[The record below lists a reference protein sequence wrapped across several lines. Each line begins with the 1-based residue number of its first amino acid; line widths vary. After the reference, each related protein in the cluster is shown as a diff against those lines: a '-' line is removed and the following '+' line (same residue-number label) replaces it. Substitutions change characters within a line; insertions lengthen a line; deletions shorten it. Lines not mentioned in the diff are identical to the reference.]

1 MENNS
6 EMFGVGRGM
15 GSEKE
20 EGKEKRKKRNKT
32 NFLSFLFY
40 FFFLFYSFLKER
52 LVIHWLNFSSL
63 TGGAES

>member
-1 MENNS
+1 MENNN

-20 EGKEKRKKRNKT
+20 EGKEKRKKKKQNQ
-32 NFLSFLFY
+32 LSFFILF
-40 FFFLFYSFLKER
+40 FSFLKET

>member
-1 MENNS
+1 MENNN

-20 EGKEKRKKRNKT
+20 EGKEKRKKKKQNQ
-32 NFLSFLFY
+32 LSFFILFFIL
-40 FFFLFYSFLKER
+40 FFSFLKET